1 MSFTGWLAFAGALLL
16 LMALS
21 SAFVRRLP
29 ITTSIIYLCAGIIIS
44 PALLNWLPIDF
55 VASAAWLEKL
65 TEIAV
70 IISLFIGGLKLR
82 LPLRD
87 PAWRAALVLAVPVML
102 VCIAGVTAFA
112 HVVLGMDIATAILL
126 GAILAPT
133 DPVLASAIA
142 VNDASDQDR
151 MRYGLS
157 GEAGL
162 NDGMAFPFV
171 IFALMLAANANAGEW
186 IAGWAAHRVVWAV
199 PAGLLIGYLLG
210 RGIGLFAIR
219 LRNQQRDT
227 DAPGDFLAL
236 ALIALSY
243 VTAETV
249 GAWGFLAAFAAG
261 VGLRHAEVRV
271 VTEAPLPEQIRAAH
285 AEQPHPPA
293 ETVIDANVDEEAL
306 KKPAVAA
313 GVVVSETLSFG
324 DTAERLMEVLLV
336 LLVGIA
342 LATHWDARAI
352 PLAFALFVVMRPLAS
367 RLLLMASPTTNAQRW
382 LMGWFGIRGIGSLY
396 YLAYAINHGAD
407 GAAMRDAANLT
418 ISVIAISIV
427 LHGISAQPLL
437 KRYEEMLNRD
447 SDKGSERPNPLLRI
461 SKVEPKVL
469 EES

>member
-1 MSFTGWLAFAGALLL
+1 MDFKVWLLFAGVLLL

-29 ITTSIIYLCAGIIIS
+29 ISTSIIYLCAGILIS
-44 PALLNWLPIDF
+44 PTLLNWLRVDI
-55 VASAAWLEKL
+55 VESAEWLEKL

-70 IISLFIGGLKLR
+70 IVSLFIGGLKLR

-87 PAWRAALVLAVPVML
+87 RAWRAALVLAAPVML
-102 VCIAGVTAFA
+102 VCIAGVAAFS
-112 HVVLGMDIATAILL
+112 HWVLGMDVPTAILL
-126 GAILAPT
+126 GAVLAPT

-142 VNDASDQDR
+142 VNDASDHDR

-171 IFALMLAANANAGEW
+171 VFALLLAENNQQLGVWIGEW
-186 IAGWAAHRVVWAV
+186 ALHRLMWAI

-219 LRNQQRDT
+219 LRNLQRDAE
-227 DAPGDFLAL
+227 APSDFLAL

-243 VTAETV
+243 VAAETA

-261 VGLRHAEVRV
+261 VGLRQAEVRMV
-271 VTEAPLPEQIRAAH
+271 NEAPLPEQAH
-285 AEQPHPPA
+285 VESADEHAPA
-293 ETVIDANVDEEAL
+293 EELVGNTVDEEAL
-306 KKPAVAA
+306 KEPAVAA

-324 DTAERLMEVLLV
+324 DTVERLMEVLLV

-352 PLAFALFVVMRPLAS
+352 PLALALFFGIRPLAS
-367 RLLLMASPTTNAQRW
+367 PLLLVMTPTTNVQRW

-396 YLAYAINHGAD
+396 YLTYALNHGASSE
-407 GAAMRDAANLT
+407 AASNAVNLT
-418 ISVIAISIV
+418 LSVVAISIV
-427 LHGISAQPLL
+427 LHGIS
-437 KRYEEMLNRD
+437 
-447 SDKGSERPNPLLRI
+447 STPLLR
-461 SKVEPKVL
+461 SYERMLNQTKTPKVL
-469 EES
+469 

>member
-1 MSFTGWLAFAGALLL
+1 MSFTGWLTFAGVLLL

-29 ITTSIIYLCAGIIIS
+29 ITTSIIYLLTGVAIG
-44 PALLNWLPIDF
+44 PALLGWLRIDF
-55 VASAAWLEKL
+55 VTSSDLLERL

-87 PAWRAALVLAVPVML
+87 PAWRAALVLAAPVML
-102 VCIAGVTAFA
+102 ACIAGVAAFA
-112 HVVLGMDIATAILL
+112 HVVLGMALAPAILL

-142 VNDASDQDR
+142 VNDASDRDR

-171 IFALMLAANANAGEW
+171 VFALLLAENSGQLGAWAG
-186 IAGWAAHRVVWAV
+186 GWALHRLAWAV

-227 DAPGDFLAL
+227 DAPSDFLAL

-243 VTAETV
+243 VAAETI
-249 GAWGFLAAFAAG
+249 GAWGFLATFAAG
-261 VGLRHAEVRV
+261 VGLRHAEVKV
-271 VTEAPLPEQIRAAH
+271 VAESPHPEQARAESAI
-285 AEQPHPPA
+285 AHPPA
-293 ETVIDANVDEEAL
+293 EDLIGSTVEEEAL
-306 KKPAVAA
+306 KEPAVAA

-324 DTAERLMEVLLV
+324 DTVERLMEVLLV

-352 PLAFALFVVMRPLAS
+352 PLALLLFFVLRPVVS

-396 YLAYAINHGAD
+396 YLAYAINHSAQGVVM
-407 GAAMRDAANLT
+407 GDAVNLT

-427 LHGISAQPLL
+427 LHGITAQPLL
-437 KRYEEMLNRD
+437 RRYEQML
-447 SDKGSERPNPLLRI
+447 SQTK
-461 SKVEPKVL
+461 EPKVL
-469 EES
+469 REP